1 MYLTVFL
8 LEFQSW
14 YWKREFRDEELRDA
28 FAATNDPTTPE
39 AFEQGFLT
47 LLRSGDTVACG
58 IALDYYDRAEMTSRY
73 VGGNPLEPHAE
84 EVFAVAR
91 RLLAQPPRPGD
102 GVAKEG
108 ANHASA
114 LAALTRGGLEDR
126 DADAIAEVL
135 ARMPEVNLLERAL
148 DAAHLLVDEE
158 EEYEEEERGDAE
170 GGVEEEEEEDWAPD
184 PRLVALIARV
194 EACRDRVA
202 AVAALRETPG
212 AEAAESLVRATDDA
226 EWRVQQEAAAALAA
240 GTRFYAHRPLLERLV
255 RSWSADQRSTA
266 ADEVHDALAEGPH
279 SLHWEGAEPPS
290 AELRDAHRE
299 LRSPTGEAAHRSALR
314 TLLHSESPVAVGIA
328 LDHFHLAEGITRF
341 GLDDAEHAPDVLT
354 VARAVLRQPP
364 SPAELSPETGF
375 GASHASALN
384 ILKELG
390 EPEDAATI
398 VAALRSDTAPD
409 VVRECA
415 VAAASWCLERWEAP
429 DEQVVDSLEELIF
442 DSTADMEL
450 RTDAVNALFG
460 LDDPRITAVLVRAA
474 RSVDLSIQVEGA
486 IGLTYSHLIDQHRE
500 LLRELVA
507 SWPEEEAGDRA
518 RIVRDTVD
526 E

>member
-14 YWKREFRDEELRDA
+14 YWKREFRDEELREA
-28 FAATNDPTTPE
+28 FAATNDPTTSE

-126 DADAIAEVL
+126 DADAIAGVL

-148 DAAHLLVDEE
+148 DAAHILVDEE
-158 EEYEEEERGDAE
+158 EEDEKGGDAE
-170 GGVEEEEEEDWAPD
+170 EVGEEVGAAPD

-212 AEAAESLVRATDDA
+212 AEATESLVRATDDA

-240 GTRFYAHRPLLERLV
+240 GTRFYAHRPL
-255 RSWSADQRSTA
+255 
-266 ADEVHDALAEGPH
+266 
-279 SLHWEGAEPPS
+279 
-290 AELRDAHRE
+290 
-299 LRSPTGEAAHRSALR
+299 
-314 TLLHSESPVAVGIA
+314 
-328 LDHFHLAEGITRF
+328 
-341 GLDDAEHAPDVLT
+341 
-354 VARAVLRQPP
+354 
-364 SPAELSPETGF
+364 
-375 GASHASALN
+375 
-384 ILKELG
+384 
-390 EPEDAATI
+390 
-398 VAALRSDTAPD
+398 
-409 VVRECA
+409 
-415 VAAASWCLERWEAP
+415 
-429 DEQVVDSLEELIF
+429 
-442 DSTADMEL
+442 
-450 RTDAVNALFG
+450 
-460 LDDPRITAVLVRAA
+460 
-474 RSVDLSIQVEGA
+474 
-486 IGLTYSHLIDQHRE
+486 
-500 LLRELVA
+500 
-507 SWPEEEAGDRA
+507 
-518 RIVRDTVD
+518 
-526 E
+526 